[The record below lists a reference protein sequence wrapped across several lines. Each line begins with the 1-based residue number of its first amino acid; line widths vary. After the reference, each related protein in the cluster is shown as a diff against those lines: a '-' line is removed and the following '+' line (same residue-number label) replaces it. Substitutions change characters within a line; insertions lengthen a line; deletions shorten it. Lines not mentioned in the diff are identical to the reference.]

1 MGTSSALVTSMAG
14 WSTSGLRMAVTQVH
28 TNSEIWEF

>member
-14 WSTSGLRMAVTQVH
+14 CSTSGLRMAVTQVH